1 MGSILRPIFLKIGQF
16 LTNVMAYLTAAEKN
30 DLTGRA
36 SQVDLLPLFV
46 SSDYSLVT
54 ASFLALVASLI
65 PSVEMVARYT

>member
-1 MGSILRPIFLKIGQF
+1 
-16 LTNVMAYLTAAEKN
+16 MAYLTAAEKN